1 MKASDLFLRCLEA
14 QGVDTIFGV
23 PGEEN
28 ADIMIS
34 LLNSSIEFI
43 VCRHEQ
49 SAAFMACMHGHLTG
63 KPGVCLATL
72 GPGAT
77 NLITGI
83 ANADMDHAPVVAIIG
98 QASTHRLHKESH
110 QNMDAISMY
119 KPACKWATSIRDA
132 DVIPEIISKAFKI
145 STSSKP
151 GATVIELPEDI
162 AKLDVYQAKPLIQ
175 SSEAIPEERAD
186 PKQVDR
192 ALELLEK
199 SKTVIL
205 LAGAGCVRENCDELI
220 KDFLDKTGI
229 YGASTFMGKGAISA
243 KHPHSLYCVG
253 LGMKDIAIEAFDKA
267 DLVICAGYDLVEW
280 PPDHWNEG
288 CRKKI
293 IHIDTLPSEVD
304 KNYMPDVELVGGI
317 KGTFQS
323 LNKKLT
329 QAHKKEEN
337 QLAKIRKKITGEL
350 EEHNNDDSFPLK
362 PQRILSDL
370 RSIMR
375 DDDILISDV
384 GAHKMWVARQ
394 YPTYQSN
401 TCFIS
406 NGFCSMA
413 GSVPGAFAAKRLHPE
428 KHVVALCGDGGFIMG
443 IQAVPTAVRY
453 KIPITILLWEDDYY
467 GLIKWKQEAA
477 YHEYSHVNLN
487 NPDLV
492 EIAKAF
498 GCHGVR
504 IESATKLKP
513 ALEQAFN
520 EKEKPT
526 VIVTPVDYTEN
537 MKLTKRL
544 GKILSR

>member
-34 LLNSSIEFI
+34 LLDSSIEFI
-43 VCRHEQ
+43 TCRHEQ
-49 SAAFMACMHGHLTG
+49 SAAFMACMYGHLTG

-77 NLITGI
+77 NLITGV
-83 ANADMDHAPVVAIIG
+83 ANSNMDHAPVVAILG

-119 KPACKWATSIRDA
+119 QPVTKWAVTVREA
-132 DVIPEIISKAFKI
+132 DVIPEVIAKAFKL

-151 GATVIELPEDI
+151 GATIIELPEDI
-162 AKLDVYQAKPLIQ
+162 AKIDVSIKPLAQ
-175 SSEAIPEERAD
+175 YLEARPEEHAD

-192 ALELLEK
+192 ALKLLAE
-199 SKTVIL
+199 SKVPIL
-205 LAGAGCVRENCDELI
+205 LAGGGCVRESCDKVLQE
-220 KDFLDKTGI
+220 FLEKTGI
-229 YGASTFMGKGAISA
+229 FAASTFMGKGAVSA
-243 KHPHSLYCVG
+243 KNPQSLYCVG
-253 LGMKDIAIEAFDKA
+253 LGMKDIAIQAFDKA

-280 PPDHWNEG
+280 PPNRWNEG
-288 CRKKI
+288 CKKTI
-293 IHIDTLPSEVD
+293 IHIDTLPAEVD
-304 KNYMPDVELVGGI
+304 KDYIPAVELVGDVHE
-317 KGTFQS
+317 TFKS
-323 LNKKLT
+323 FNEKLNDS
-329 QAHKKEEN
+329 HKKN
-337 QLAKIRKKITGEL
+337 TKQFSNIRTKITKEL
-350 EEHNNDDSFPLK
+350 EEHNKDDSFPVK
-362 PQRILSDL
+362 PQRILSDVREVL
-370 RSIMR
+370 R

-413 GSVPGAFAAKRLHPE
+413 GSVPGAFAAKRLYPE

-443 IQAVPTAVRY
+443 IQALPTAVRY
-453 KIPITILLWEDDYY
+453 KIPITILVWEDDYY
-467 GLIKWKQEAA
+467 GLIKWKQEAV
-477 YHEYSHVNLN
+477 YNTFSHVGLA
-487 NPDLV
+487 NPDLA
-492 EIAKAF
+492 ELAKAF

-504 IESATKLKP
+504 IESAEQLKP
-513 ALEQAFN
+513 ALEKSFQ

-526 VIVTPVDYTEN
+526 VIVVPVDYNEN

-544 GKILSR
+544 GEILSR

>member
-34 LLNSSIEFI
+34 LLNSSIEFV

-49 SAAFMACMHGHLTG
+49 SAAFMASMYGHLTG

-77 NLITGI
+77 NLITGV
-83 ANADMDHAPVVAIIG
+83 ANSDMDHAPIIAILG

-119 KPACKWATSIRDA
+119 KPVSKWATTIRDA
-132 DVIPEIISKAFKI
+132 DVIPEVIAKAFI
-145 STSSKP
+145 IATSSKP
-151 GATVIELPEDI
+151 GAAVIELPEDI
-162 AKLDVYQAKPLIQ
+162 AKNEVKAEPVVQ
-175 SSEAIPEERAD
+175 SSEAHPEERAD
-186 PKQVDR
+186 PKQIER
-192 ALELLEK
+192 ALKLIAESKVAVLL
-199 SKTVIL
+199 S
-205 LAGAGCVRENCDELI
+205 GAGSVREGCDYALQE
-220 KDFLDKTGI
+220 FLNKTGI
-229 YGASTFMGKGAISA
+229 YAACTFMGKGSVSA
-243 KHPHSLYCVG
+243 KHPQSLYCVG
-253 LGMKDIAIEAFDKA
+253 LGMKDIAIQAFDKA
-267 DLVICAGYDLVEW
+267 DLVICSGYDLVEW

-288 CRKKI
+288 NKKKI
-293 IHIDTLPSEVD
+293 IHIDTLPAEVD
-304 KNYMPDVELVGGI
+304 QHYIPDVELVGDI
-317 KGTFQS
+317 KGIFQS
-323 LNKKLT
+323 LNAKLENI
-329 QAHKKEEN
+329 HKKDEK
-337 QLAKIRKKITGEL
+337 QFASIREKITKEL
-350 EEHNNDDSFPLK
+350 NEHNEDESFPMK
-362 PQRILSDL
+362 PQRILSDV
-370 RSIMR
+370 RSVMM

-413 GSVPGAFAAKRLHPE
+413 CSMPGAVAAKRLHPE
-428 KHVVALCGDGGFIMG
+428 KRVVALCGDGGFIMW
-443 IQAVPTAVRY
+443 IQALPTAARY
-453 KIPITILLWEDDYY
+453 KIPITVLLWEDDYY
-467 GLIKWKQEAA
+467 GLIKWKQEAH
-477 YHEYSHVNLN
+477 YDEYSHVDLGNH
-487 NPDLV
+487 DLV
-492 EIAKAF
+492 EVARAF

-504 IESATKLKP
+504 IESADQLKP
-513 ALEQAFN
+513 ALEKSFQ
-520 EKEKPT
+520 ETEKPT
-526 VIVTPVDYTEN
+526 VIVVPVDYSEN

>member
-1 MKASDLFLRCLEA
+1 MMKASDLFLRCLEA

-28 ADIMIS
+28 ADLMIS

-43 VCRHEQ
+43 TCRHEQ
-49 SAAFMACMHGHLTG
+49 SAAFMACMYGHLTG

-77 NLITGI
+77 NLITGV
-83 ANADMDHAPVVAIIG
+83 ANADMDHAPVVAILG

-119 KPACKWATSIRDA
+119 QPVSKWATSIREA
-132 DVIPEIISKAFKI
+132 DVIPEVIAKAFKI
-145 STSSKP
+145 AVSSKP

-162 AKLDVYQAKPLIQ
+162 AKLEVNAKPLRQ
-175 SSEAIPEERAD
+175 PSEAQSEERAD

-192 ALELLEK
+192 ALALLAK
-199 SKTVIL
+199 SKTPIL
-205 LAGAGCVRENCDELI
+205 LAGGGCVREACDKSIAE
-220 KDFLDKTGI
+220 FLDKTGI
-229 YGASTFMGKGAISA
+229 FAATTFMGKGSVSA
-243 KHPHSLYCVG
+243 RHPQSLYCVG
-253 LGMKDIAIEAFDKA
+253 LGMKDIAIQAYEKA

-280 PPDHWNEG
+280 PPNHWNEG
-288 CRKKI
+288 CSKTV
-293 IHIDTLPSEVD
+293 IHIDTLPAEVD
-304 KNYMPDVELVGGI
+304 QDYMPDVELVGDLKGI
-317 KGTFQS
+317 FQA
-323 LNKKLT
+323 LNAKLNDT
-329 QAHKKEEN
+329 HKKDPQKFSN
-337 QLAKIRKKITGEL
+337 IRKKITNEL
-350 EEHNNDDSFPLK
+350 EEHNNDEAFPIK

-370 RSIMR
+370 RSVMR

-394 YPTYQSN
+394 YPTYESN

-413 GSVPGAFAAKRLHPE
+413 GSMPSAFAAKRLFPE
-428 KHVVALCGDGGFIMG
+428 KNVVALCGDGGFMMG
-443 IQAVPTAVRY
+443 IQAVPTAVRF
-453 KIPITILLWEDDYY
+453 KIPITILIWDDDYY

-477 YHEYSHVNLN
+477 YQESSHVALD
-487 NPDLV
+487 NPDLA
-492 EIAKAF
+492 ELSRAF
-498 GCHGVR
+498 GCNAVR
-504 IESATKLKP
+504 IESVDQLKP
-513 ALEQAFN
+513 ALEKSFK

-526 VIVTPVDYTEN
+526 VIVVPVDYSEN

>member
-28 ADIMIS
+28 ADLMIS
-34 LLNSSIEFI
+34 LLNSPIEFI
-43 VCRHEQ
+43 TCRHEQ
-49 SAAFMACMHGHLTG
+49 SAAFMACMYGHLTG

-77 NLITGI
+77 NLITGV
-83 ANADMDHAPVVAIIG
+83 ANADMDHAPVVAILG

-119 KPACKWATSIRDA
+119 QPVSKWATSIREA
-132 DVIPEIISKAFKI
+132 DVIPEVIAKAFKI
-145 STSSKP
+145 AVSSKP

-162 AKLDVYQAKPLIQ
+162 AKLDVNAKPLCQ
-175 SSEAIPEERAD
+175 PSEAQPDERAD

-192 ALELLEK
+192 ALALLAK
-199 SKTVIL
+199 SKTPIL
-205 LAGAGCVRENCDELI
+205 LAGGGCVREACDKSI
-220 KDFLDKTGI
+220 TAFLDKTGI
-229 YGASTFMGKGAISA
+229 FAATTFMGKGSVSA
-243 KHPHSLYCVG
+243 RHPQSLYCVG
-253 LGMKDIAIEAFDKA
+253 LGMKDIAIQAYEKA

-280 PPDHWNEG
+280 PPNHWNEG
-288 CRKKI
+288 CSKTV
-293 IHIDTLPSEVD
+293 IHIDTLPAEVD
-304 KNYMPDVELVGGI
+304 QDYMPDVELVGDLKGI
-317 KGTFQS
+317 FQA
-323 LNKKLT
+323 LNAKLNDS
-329 QAHKKEEN
+329 HKKDP
-337 QLAKIRKKITGEL
+337 KKFSSIREKITNEL
-350 EEHNNDDSFPLK
+350 EEHNNDEAFPVK

-370 RSIMR
+370 RSVMR

-394 YPTYQSN
+394 YPTYESN

-413 GSVPGAFAAKRLHPE
+413 GSVPGAFAAKRLFPE
-428 KHVVALCGDGGFIMG
+428 KNVVALCGDGGFMMG
-443 IQAVPTAVRY
+443 IQALPTAVRF
-453 KIPITILLWEDDYY
+453 KTPITILIWDDDYY

-477 YHEYSHVNLN
+477 YHAYSHVALDNPNLAE
-487 NPDLV
+487 LS
-492 EIAKAF
+492 KAF
-498 GCHGVR
+498 GCNAICIDSVDQ
-504 IESATKLKP
+504 LKP
-513 ALEQAFN
+513 ALEKSFK

-526 VIVTPVDYTEN
+526 VIVIPVDYSEN
-537 MKLTKRL
+537 MKLTERL

>member
-49 SAAFMACMHGHLTG
+49 SAAFMAGMYGHLTG

-77 NLITGI
+77 NLITGV
-83 ANADMDHAPVVAIIG
+83 ANANMDRAPLIAVLG

-110 QNMDAISMY
+110 QNMDAVSMY
-119 KPACKWATSIRDA
+119 KPVSKWATTIREP
-132 DVIPEIISKAFKI
+132 DVIPEVIAKAFKI
-145 STSSKP
+145 AMGDKP

-162 AKLDVYQAKPLIQ
+162 AKEEAEIKPLVEAKGAR
-175 SSEAIPEERAD
+175 SEEYPN

-192 ALELLEK
+192 ALALIEK
-199 SKTVIL
+199 SKVAVL
-205 LAGAGCVRENCDELI
+205 LCGAGCVREGCDKEL
-220 KDFLDKTGI
+220 KEFLDKTGI
-229 YGASTFMGKGAISA
+229 FAASTFMGKGAVSA
-243 KHPHSLYCVG
+243 EHPQSLYCVG
-253 LGMKDIAIEAFDKA
+253 LGMKDIAIQAFDKA

-280 PPDHWNEG
+280 PPDHWNEPG
-288 CRKKI
+288 AGKKI
-293 IHIDTLPSEVD
+293 IHIDTLPAEVD
-304 KNYMPDVELVGGI
+304 KDYMPTVELVGDI
-317 KGTFQS
+317 KSIFLS
-323 LNKKLT
+323 FNAELNKS
-329 QAHKKEEN
+329 HKKNEKEFSE
-337 QLAKIRKKITGEL
+337 IREKITNEL
-350 EEHNNDDSFPLK
+350 AEHNTDQSFPVK
-362 PQRILSDL
+362 PQRILSDV
-370 RSIMR
+370 RSILKK
-375 DDDILISDV
+375 DDILISDV

-413 GSVPGAFAAKRLHPE
+413 GSIPSAFTAKRLYPE
-428 KHVVALCGDGGFIMG
+428 KRVVALCGDGGFIMG

-453 KIPITILLWEDDYY
+453 KIPITILIWEDDYY
-467 GLIKWKQEAA
+467 GLIKWKQEAH
-477 YHEYSHVNLN
+477 YHEFSHVDLD

-492 EIAKAF
+492 EVAKSF
-498 GCHGVR
+498 GCHALR
-504 IESATKLKP
+504 IQSADELKP
-513 ALEQAFN
+513 ALEKSFQ
-520 EKEKPT
+520 EKEIPT
-526 VIVTPVDYTEN
+526 VILVPVDYSEN
-537 MKLTKRL
+537 MKLTERL

>member
-28 ADIMIS
+28 ADLMIS
-34 LLNSSIEFI
+34 LLNSPIEFV

-49 SAAFMACMHGHLTG
+49 SAAFMAGMYGHLTG

-77 NLITGI
+77 NLLTGV
-83 ANADMDHAPVVAIIG
+83 ANSDMDHAPIVAILG

-119 KPACKWATSIRDA
+119 KPVSKWAATVREA
-132 DVIPEIISKAFKI
+132 DVIPEIIAKAFKI
-145 STSSKP
+145 ATSSKP

-162 AKLDVYQAKPLIQ
+162 AKEDTKAEPIVEHSDAR
-175 SSEAIPEERAD
+175 PEERAD
-186 PKQVDR
+186 PKQIAR
-192 ALELLEK
+192 ALELLAN
-199 SKTVIL
+199 SKAPLL
-205 LAGAGCVRENCDELI
+205 LAGAGCVREDCDEAL
-220 KDFLDKTGI
+220 KTFLDKTGM
-229 YGASTFMGKGAISA
+229 YAAVTFMGKGCVSA
-243 KHPHSLYCVG
+243 NHPQSLYCVG
-253 LGMKDIAIEAFDKA
+253 LGMKDIAIQAFDKA

-280 PPDHWNEG
+280 QPDHWNEDNK
-288 CRKKI
+288 KKI
-293 IHIDTLPSEVD
+293 IHLDTLPAEVD
-304 KNYMPDVELVGGI
+304 QNYIPDVELVGDI
-317 KGTFQS
+317 KGIFLA
-323 LNKKLT
+323 LNKQLGS
-329 QAHKKEEN
+329 AHKKDEKLFAN
-337 QLAKIRKKITGEL
+337 VRDKITKEL
-350 EEHNNDDSFPLK
+350 AEHNDDNSFPMK

-370 RSIMR
+370 RSVMM

-413 GSVPGAFAAKRLHPE
+413 GSLPGAFTAKRLHPN
-428 KHVVALCGDGGFIMG
+428 KRVVALCGDGGFIMG
-443 IQAVPTAVRY
+443 IQALPTAVRY
-453 KIPITILLWEDDYY
+453 KTPFTVLVWEDDCY
-467 GLIKWKQEAA
+467 GLIKWKQEAH
-477 YHEYSHVNLN
+477 YHEYSHIDLDNHN
-487 NPDLV
+487 LV
-492 EIAKAF
+492 EVAQGF
-498 GCHGVR
+498 GCHAIRVNSSDEL
-504 IESATKLKP
+504 IP
-513 ALEQAFN
+513 ALEKSFQ
-520 EKEKPT
+520 ETEKPT
-526 VIVTPVDYTEN
+526 VIVVAVDYSEN

>member
-34 LLNSSIEFI
+34 LLHSSIEFI
-43 VCRHEQ
+43 TCRHEQ
-49 SAAFMACMHGHLTG
+49 SAAFMACMYGHLTG

-77 NLITGI
+77 NLITGV
-83 ANADMDHAPVVAIIG
+83 ANANMDHAPVVALLG

-110 QNMDAISMY
+110 QNVDAVSMY
-119 KPACKWATSIRDA
+119 QPVTKWAATIREA
-132 DVIPEIISKAFKI
+132 DVIPEVIAKAFKI
-145 STSSKP
+145 ATMSKP

-162 AKLDVYQAKPLIQ
+162 AKNDVKSQPLIQ
-175 SSEAIPEERAD
+175 VSEARAEERAD

-192 ALELLEK
+192 ALALLAK
-199 SKTVIL
+199 SKVPIL
-205 LAGAGCVRENCDELI
+205 LAGGGCVREGCDKALKE
-220 KDFLDKTGI
+220 FLDKTGM
-229 YGASTFMGKGAISA
+229 YAASTFMGKGSVSA
-243 KHPHSLYCVG
+243 RHPQSLYCVG
-253 LGMKDIAIEAFDKA
+253 LGMKDIAIKAFDAA

-280 PPDHWNEG
+280 PPEHWNAG
-288 CRKKI
+288 CKKTI
-293 IHIDTLPSEVD
+293 IHIDTLPAEVD
-304 KNYMPDVELVGGI
+304 KYYMPNVELVGDL
-317 KGTFQS
+317 KGTFES
-323 LNKKLT
+323 LNAKLD
-329 QAHKKEEN
+329 ASHKKDN
-337 QLAKIRKKITGEL
+337 QKFSDIRKKITSEL
-350 EEHNNDDSFPLK
+350 EEYNSDDGFPIK
-362 PQRILSDL
+362 PQRILSDV
-370 RSIMR
+370 RSILR

-394 YPTYQSN
+394 YPTYQHN

-428 KHVVALCGDGGFIMG
+428 KNVVALCGDGGFMMG
-443 IQAVPTAVRY
+443 IQALPTAVEH
-453 KIPITILLWEDDYY
+453 KVPITILIWDDNCY

-477 YHEYSHVNLN
+477 YHEFSHVALD

-492 EIAKAF
+492 TLAKAF
-498 GCHGVR
+498 GCIGVG
-504 IESATKLKP
+504 IESADQLKP
-513 ALEQAFN
+513 ALEKSFQ

-526 VIVTPVDYTEN
+526 VIVIPVDYNEN

>member
-43 VCRHEQ
+43 TCRHEQ
-49 SAAFMACMHGHLTG
+49 SAAFMANMYGHLTG

-77 NLITGI
+77 NLLTGV
-83 ANADMDHAPVVAIIG
+83 ANANMDRAPVVALLG

-110 QNMDAISMY
+110 QNLDSISMY
-119 KPACKWATSIRDA
+119 QPAVKWATTIRDA
-132 DVIPEIISKAFKI
+132 DVIPEVIAKAFKLA
-145 STSSKP
+145 TMSKP

-162 AKLDVYQAKPLIQ
+162 AGMDVKVQPLTAE
-175 SSEAIPEERAD
+175 SKPEEYAD
-186 PKQVDR
+186 PKQVDH
-192 ALELLEK
+192 ALA
-199 SKTVIL
+199 L
-205 LAGAGCVRENCDELI
+205 LANSKVPFLLVGGGCVREACDESVRH
-220 KDFLDKTGI
+220 FLDLTGMFT
-229 YGASTFMGKGAISA
+229 AATFMGKGAVTA
-243 KHPHSLYCVG
+243 KHPQSLYCVG
-253 LGMKDIAIEAFDKA
+253 LGMKDIAIKAFDQA
-267 DLVICAGYDLVEW
+267 DLVICAGYDIVEW

-288 CRKKI
+288 CKKKI
-293 IHIDTLPSEVD
+293 IHIDTLPAEVD
-304 KNYMPDVELVGGI
+304 QHYMPTVELVGNI
-317 KGTFQS
+317 EGTFQL
-323 LNKKLT
+323 LNEKLNAFQKKDD
-329 QAHKKEEN
+329 QKFSA
-337 QLAKIRKKITGEL
+337 IRKKITEEL
-350 EEHNNDDSFPLK
+350 EEHNTDDSFPVK

-413 GSVPGAFAAKRLHPE
+413 GSIPGAFAAKKLHPE

-443 IQAVPTAVRY
+443 IQAIPTAVRY
-453 KIPITILLWEDDYY
+453 HIPITVLVWEDDYY
-467 GLIKWKQEAA
+467 GLIKWKQEAT
-477 YHEYSHVNLN
+477 YHEISHVALH

-492 EIAKAF
+492 EVAKAF

-504 IESATKLKP
+504 IESVDQLKP
-513 ALEQAFN
+513 ALEKASQ

-526 VIVTPVDYTEN
+526 VIVVPVDYNEN

>member
-28 ADIMIS
+28 ADLMIS

-49 SAAFMACMHGHLTG
+49 SAAFMAGMYGHLTG

-77 NLITGI
+77 NLITGV
-83 ANADMDHAPVVAIIG
+83 ANSNMDHAPVVAILG

-110 QNMDAISMY
+110 QNMDAVSMY
-119 KPACKWATSIRDA
+119 KPVTKWAITVREA
-132 DVIPEIISKAFKI
+132 DVIPEVIAKAFKVA
-145 STSSKP
+145 TSSKP

-162 AKLDVYQAKPLIQ
+162 AKLNVKAEPIVEPA
-175 SSEAIPEERAD
+175 EARPEKRAD
-186 PKQVDR
+186 PKQVNR
-192 ALELLEK
+192 ALELLEQ
-199 SKTVIL
+199 SKVAIV
-205 LAGAGCVRENCDELI
+205 LAGAGCVREGCDYALKE
-220 KDFLDKTGI
+220 FLNKTGL
-229 YGASTFMGKGAISA
+229 YAAVTFMGKGSVSA
-243 KHPHSLYCVG
+243 KNPQSLYCVG
-253 LGMKDIAIEAFDKA
+253 LGMKDIAIQAFDKA

-288 CRKKI
+288 CKKKI
-293 IHIDTLPSEVD
+293 IHIDSLPAEVD
-304 KNYMPDVELVGGI
+304 QYYIPDVELIGDINGI
-317 KGTFQS
+317 FQS
-323 LNKKLT
+323 LNAKLKNT
-329 QAHKKEEN
+329 HKKDEK
-337 QLAKIRKKITGEL
+337 QFVDIRNKITKEL
-350 EEHNNDDSFPLK
+350 EEHNDDDSFPMK

-370 RSIMR
+370 RNVMM

-413 GSVPGAFAAKRLHPE
+413 GSMPAAFAAKRLYPE
-428 KHVVALCGDGGFIMG
+428 KRVVALCGDGGFVMG
-443 IQAVPTAVRY
+443 IQALPTAVRY
-453 KIPITILLWEDDYY
+453 KIPITVLVWEDNFY

-477 YHEYSHVNLN
+477 YNEDSHVDLDNHN
-487 NPDLV
+487 LV
-492 EIAKAF
+492 EVARAF
-498 GCHGVR
+498 GCHAVCL
-504 IESATKLKP
+504 ESADQLKP
-513 ALEQAFN
+513 VLEKSFQ
-520 EKEKPT
+520 ETKRPT
-526 VIVTPVDYTEN
+526 VIVVPVDYSEN